1 MSVKPIPDGYHAVT
15 PYLVVADVAKQIDF
29 LQKAFDAQVLYK
41 MDTPQ
46 GPTHA
51 ELKIRD
57 SILMIGQARAE
68 HKPMPVMMYLY
79 VEDADAAYKKA
90 VKAGGQSVM
99 EPTNQ
104 FYGDRSGAVKDANDN
119 QWWVASRVEELT
131 PDQVSERAQ
140 QAYASGA
147 KK

>member
-1 MSVKPIPDGYHAVT
+1 MSVKPIPNGYHAVT
-15 PYLVVADVAKQIDF
+15 PYLIVADVAKQIDF

-57 SILMIGQARAE
+57 SILMIGQARGE

-79 VEDADAAYKKA
+79 VEDADAAYEKA

-104 FYGDRSGAVKDANDN
+104 FYGDRSGGVKDANDN

-131 PDQVSERAQ
+131 PEQVSERAR